1 MTTIFSS
8 RHRAPGLAALAAAGL
23 VLGACAGPVTG
34 DPILYAE
41 NVSPRVTSDAV
52 RPHHSA
58 RSFDSQACVPDTQS
72 FAEDCGGFVRYDG
85 P

>member
-1 MTTIFSS
+1 MPSGRIT
-8 RHRAPGLAALAAAGL
+8 L
-23 VLGACAGPVTG
+23 
-34 DPILYAE
+34 
-41 NVSPRVTSDAV
+41 
-52 RPHHSA
+52 A